1 MFPQVPCV
9 LDFPADPLLES
20 PVCKR
25 DNRYTGGKAVE
36 VFHLLVTWAFGIVV
50 NTPRSVVV
58 IWGAVVQF
66 PTCPTPFMKIPTKMP
81 LSA

>member
-1 MFPQVPCV
+1 MARTSQSKIIAISHNPQTNMLWLIAWQLGYP
-9 LDFPADPLLES
+9 E
-20 PVCKR
+20 
-25 DNRYTGGKAVE
+25 
-36 VFHLLVTWAFGIVV
+36 VV

-58 IWGAVVQF
+58 IRGAVVQF